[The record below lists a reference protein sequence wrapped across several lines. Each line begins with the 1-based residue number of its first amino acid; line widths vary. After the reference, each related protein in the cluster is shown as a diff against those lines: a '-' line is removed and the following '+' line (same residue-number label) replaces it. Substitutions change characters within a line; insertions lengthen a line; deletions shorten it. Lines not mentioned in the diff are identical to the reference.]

1 MVGGILSTS
10 NENQLFGRIMQR
22 LTNKQIILGVTGGIA
37 AYKSAELVRQLS
49 GAGADVHVVMT
60 AAGQEFITPLT
71 MQALSGNPVH
81 TTLLDPE
88 AEAGMGHIEL
98 ARWADLILVAPASA
112 DFIARLAQGQG
123 NDLLA
128 TLCLATNAPIAIAPA
143 MNQAMWKDSNTQRNV
158 STLQQDGVIVLG
170 PAHGEQ
176 ACGDVGPGRMLE
188 PAELTN
194 LSAEQFKFETLTG
207 QHVVITAGPTRE
219 PIDPVRYITNH
230 SSGKMGFAL
239 AEAAAEAGARV
250 TLISGPVNLT
260 TPERVTR
267 INVGSAQEMY
277 EAAIEQAPQSDIF
290 IASAAVADYT
300 PVTVA
305 DQKIKKHPDSMTIEL
320 KPTIDIIASIAALKN
335 KPFTVGFAAE
345 TQNIIGY
352 ARGKLNKKNLNMI
365 IANDVSVE
373 GIGFN
378 SNDNAVI
385 VISTDNQVELPK
397 ASKRQLARDIVD
409 LIAQQHSKEQLAHY
423 G

>member
-1 MVGGILSTS
+1 MVDGILATS
-10 NENQLFGRIMQR
+10 NGNQLFGRTMQR

-37 AYKSAELVRQLS
+37 AYKSAELVRLLC

-112 DFIARLAQGQG
+112 DFVARLAQGQG

-143 MNQAMWKDSNTQRNV
+143 MNQAMWKDSNTQRNIA
-158 STLQQDGVIVLG
+158 TLQKNCVMVLG

-176 ACGDVGPGRMLE
+176 ACGDVGPGRMME
-188 PAELTN
+188 PSELAT
-194 LSAEQFKFETLTG
+194 LAADQFKFETLTG

-230 SSGKMGFAL
+230 SSGKMGYAL

-250 TLISGPVNLT
+250 TLISGPVNLP

-267 INVGSAQEMY
+267 INVASAQEMY
-277 EAAIEQAPQSDIF
+277 EVAIAQTQQSDVF

-300 PVTVA
+300 PVAVA
-305 DQKIKKHPDSMTIEL
+305 DQKIKKHPNSMTIEL
-320 KPTIDIIASIAALKN
+320 KPTIDIVASIAALEN

-345 TQNIIGY
+345 TQNVIGY
-352 ARGKLNKKNLNMI
+352 ALGKLNKKNLDMI
-365 IANDVSVE
+365 VANDVSVE

-378 SNDNAVI
+378 SDDNAVI
-385 VISTDNQVELPK
+385 VISADNQIELPK
-397 ASKRQLARDIVD
+397 ASKRQLARNIVD
-409 LIAQQHSKEQLAHY
+409 LIAQQRNKEQLAHY
-423 G
+423 E

>member
-1 MVGGILSTS
+1 
-10 NENQLFGRIMQR
+10 MQR
-22 LTNKQIILGVTGGIA
+22 LVNKHIILGVTGGIA
-37 AYKSAELVRQLS
+37 AYKSAELVRQFKT
-49 GAGADVHVVMT
+49 AGANVHVVMT
-60 AAGQEFITPLT
+60 TAGQEFITPLT

-123 NDLLA
+123 DDLLT
-128 TLCLATNAPIAIAPA
+128 TLCLASNAPIAIAPA
-143 MNQAMWKDSNTQRNV
+143 MNQAMWKDSNTQRNISQLKKDNV
-158 STLQQDGVIVLG
+158 VIMG
-170 PAHGEQ
+170 PASGEQ

-188 PAELTN
+188 PATLAEL
-194 LSAEQFKFETLTG
+194 AADQFKLDTLTG

-230 SSGKMGFAL
+230 SSGKMGYAL

-250 TLISGPVNLT
+250 TLISGPVNLA
-260 TPERVTR
+260 TPERVDR
-267 INVGSAQEMY
+267 INVGSAQQMY
-277 EAAIEQAPQSDIF
+277 ETTIEQAPHSDIF

-300 PVTVA
+300 PIAVA

-320 KPTIDIIASIAALKN
+320 KPTIDIVASVAALEN

-345 TQNIIGY
+345 TQNVIGY
-352 ARGKLNKKNLNMI
+352 AQGKLEKKKLDMI
-365 IANDVSVE
+365 VANDVSVA

-378 SNDNAVI
+378 SDDNAVI
-385 VISTDNQVELPK
+385 VISADSQTELPK
-397 ASKRQLARDIVD
+397 ASKRQLARNIID
-409 LIAQQHSKEQLAHY
+409 LIAQQRNKT
-423 G
+423 